1 MFEDFIKK
9 LNKLITESN
18 RFVIVPHSNPDGDAL
33 GSCLALWLFL
43 EKKNKQAYIISPT
56 EYPSFLNWLP
66 GEKNI
71 INYILIFFHI
81 ISFCNNN
88 PKDIFSYI

>member
-43 EKKNKQAYIISPT
+43 EKKKQTSLY
-56 EYPSFLNWLP
+56 N
-66 GEKNI
+66 
-71 INYILIFFHI
+71 
-81 ISFCNNN
+81 
-88 PKDIFSYI
+88 